1 MAGDTARLVAG
12 LERISA
18 DASYRG
24 YTAVSNALKEL
35 DPQTTGLAPV
45 RLALLRNF
53 TAETVVPVIEGELAL
68 AGFYPL
74 FYVGGFDAIAPDVHD
89 PRSALYDF
97 RPDFVIVAHWLETV
111 APALANRFLSLTR
124 EAAEDEIDRVLGVM
138 RDIVEALRRHSK
150 VPVLLNN
157 FPLPAY
163 PTLGILDSQSDA
175 YQGGAIRKLNSRL
188 CDLARQWPDVYIVDF
203 MGLVARVGS
212 NQAIDDRYWHIGR
225 APIGQQ
231 ALVTFGR
238 EYAKFVRALRGKT
251 RKCLVLDCDNT
262 LWGGIVGE
270 DGLEGIKLGTAYP
283 GSCFQ
288 AFQREILNLH
298 DRGVILA
305 ICSKNNEA
313 DVLEVL
319 RRHPEM
325 LLREKHFATWQ
336 INWNDKVTNILR
348 IAERLNIGMDALVF
362 ADDSRFECDFIARAL
377 PQVAV
382 LHLAGDPSSFA
393 SRLGTSAYFD
403 SLTLT
408 AEDRERTQMYRNQ
421 VERRQ
426 LQQSAGSLEEYLS
439 RLEIVATIGSADNI
453 SVPRIAQL
461 TQRTNQFHLT
471 GRRYTEGEIRALSS
485 DARAAVYYLKMRDC
499 VSELGLVG
507 VAVIKYSAEEAEID
521 TFLVS
526 CRALGRGAEETLLA
540 HCVQSAVARGCRL
553 LRGRYLRTN
562 KNGQTAGFYS
572 RQGFRA
578 VSETLEQS
586 EWELVLD
593 RNTVSPPRWIRVEP
607 VEFFEEK
614 HAG

>member
-1 MAGDTARLVAG
+1 MAGDTTRLMTG

-18 DASYRG
+18 EASYSG

-35 DPQTTGLAPV
+35 GPQMTGLAPV

-53 TAETVVPVIEGELAL
+53 TAETLVPVIEGELAL
-68 AGFYPL
+68 SGFHPL

-111 APALANRFLSLTR
+111 APVLADRFLSLTR
-124 EAAEDEIDRVLGVM
+124 EAAEDEIDRVLGVI
-138 RDIVEALRRHSK
+138 RDIVETLRRHSK

-157 FPLPAY
+157 FPLPRY
-163 PTLGILDSQSDA
+163 PTLGILDAQSDA
-175 YQGGAIRKLNSRL
+175 YQSGAIRKLNSRL
-188 CDLARQWPDVYIVDF
+188 CELTRQWPDVYVVDF

-270 DGLEGIKLGTAYP
+270 DGPEGIKLGTAYP

-336 INWNDKVTNILR
+336 INWNDKQTNLLR
-348 IAERLNIGMDALVF
+348 IAERLNIGMDAIVI
-362 ADDSRFECDFIARAL
+362 ADDSRFECDFIARSL
-377 PQVAV
+377 PEVAV

-393 SRLGTSAYFD
+393 SRLGTSAHFD
-403 SLTLT
+403 SLALT
-408 AEDRERTQMYRNQ
+408 TEDRERTQMYRNQ
-421 VERRQ
+421 VERKQ
-426 LQQSAGSLEEYLS
+426 LQESAGSLEEYLS
-439 RLEIVATIGSADNI
+439 RLEIVASIAPADNI
-453 SVPRIAQL
+453 SMPRIAQL
-461 TQRTNQFHLT
+461 TQRTNQFNLT
-471 GRRYTEGEIRALSS
+471 GRRYSEGEIRALSS
-485 DARAAVYYLKMRDC
+485 DVTTGVYYLKMRDR

-540 HCVQSAVARGCRL
+540 HCIQSAGARGCRM

-562 KNGQTAGFYS
+562 KNGQTAEFYS
-572 RQGFRA
+572 RHGFRA
-578 VSETLEQS
+578 VSETTEHS

-593 RNTVSPPRWIRVEP
+593 RNTVSPPRWIKVEP